1 MDLVAQ
7 LTLDQTQFARGMQ
20 MSRQELE
27 NLARVAQRSGQQ
39 TDQSLQQAG
48 RAAGVSAERVQ
59 ELQRYLERANRSAQD
74 TSQGLRRMEV
84 PTDAQRD
91 LQRIARELG
100 NIEQAAQSAER
111 EMGNIGQNA
120 GSQGAS
126 AGADLGEGIEG
137 GLVGKIKGL
146 GGKGGPIA
154 TALVG
159 VATVGLSAGAL
170 LAQGIADGLQQQ
182 QEKANIQAKFGLDAE
197 TMKRV
202 GRAAGDSYKAAFGES
217 ISGQTEIIAQGIQ
230 QGFLSMKSTN
240 QEMAQFAN
248 EVSTVTDI
256 LGGETEQ
263 TMMALN
269 SMVKSGLVP
278 NAKSALD
285 LITKAAQ
292 GNHAMVDDLTDS
304 LKEYSAGWVQTG
316 FSAEFALGL
325 ISQSMENGSDN
336 TDRAADAI
344 REFGRRLYEETD
356 TIKET
361 LDGLEGM
368 GESTDSLIDKFKK
381 GGPEAEQAFDTVFDA
396 IRRIEDPLDRA
407 AAAQAILGDT
417 AGDFIGAFTQWDPS
431 EAIKKMEGWEG
442 ATASAAEIMGGTGQA
457 SLTSAMRSIEVA
469 GNGVKTALAEA
480 FGPQLAKLADW
491 VTQHQGEII
500 QFFTNLGV
508 ATLDVLIGI
517 GKFASGSIGLLEE
530 WYSSIAPIIGG
541 ALGLFGGMSEKIG
554 GIIKHIPGMEDTGK
568 ALEGV
573 GQATQWYGQQ
583 VEQMPSRLEA
593 AKNALDGLL
602 PGLQNARDGLAEG
615 GREAANTAKL
625 MTALGDTVVSLP
637 DGKTITIESNQPEMV
652 AKLEALGLKVEELPD
667 GNFKITANTA
677 EGQQIVDDFV
687 RQNTN
692 KKIPIN
698 VEPYMDPAVMARIE
712 AGIRDPSL
720 RANASTYSPES
731 GYVHYADGGIREPGI
746 GQGGKAI
753 VWNEAGP
760 EAYIPLD
767 NAKRPRSIA
776 LLREV
781 ADRFGFALQE
791 MADGGIVGS
800 LDALVKS
807 KFPSL
812 TLTSG
817 HRNTNDYHG
826 TGQAADFSNGSG
838 NTDEQLA
845 FANYMADNH
854 LSDLLELIYIDPR
867 FGRTVKNGK
876 FVPDSFWGEEN
887 IAAHKNHVHVA
898 LKQAISDRAAT
909 TVRPERTGKQGIVD
923 KIVKVGREMGMSDQ
937 DIQAAIATGL
947 VESELQDLDYGD
959 RDSTGVF
966 QQRPSQGWGPD
977 SDTVEDDARQFFEKY
992 RETDPSMSPGDRAQA
1007 VQRSA
1012 FPDKYAERMAEAGDL
1027 LADSLANGGGTTFT
1041 APQGDTLTGLGK
1053 PSETTGGTSMG
1064 SVQDVRVVNWPSKLA
1079 DTPTADPGADTG
1091 TDAKGKPIARLGLAF
1106 YQEGAMLGA
1115 GDGVRVWNEP
1125 EAEGESYIPHAI
1137 GKRGRATGIL
1147 AQTAAKFGY
1156 QLVPNGATMFA
1167 NGGFGAGGG
1176 GQMSAFGGY
1185 SNHADDYNW
1194 GPHSLF
1200 DGLALG
1206 VGGLFSI
1213 ASMFSHV
1220 PGMLSSGEL
1229 DLGSVLGSGIDTSA
1243 NTMPG
1248 FDQVLSKL
1256 DDMVTAI
1263 KESNGGVVI
1272 EYAQINDPQEL
1283 IEKAA
1288 EAFRREAGLQLPT
1301 IQMGG

>member
-20 MSRQELE
+20 MSRQEME
-27 NLARVAQRSGQQ
+27 TLARVAQRSGQQ
-39 TDQSLQQAG
+39 TDQALQGAG
-48 RAAGVSAERVQ
+48 QAAGVSAERVR
-59 ELQRYLERANRSAQD
+59 ELQRYLEQANRSAQD

-84 PTDAQRD
+84 PNDAQRD

-120 GSQGAS
+120 GSQGSS

-154 TALVG
+154 MALVG
-159 VATVGLSAGAL
+159 VAAVGLGAGAL
-170 LAQGIADGLQQQ
+170 LAQGIADGLAQQ
-182 QEKANIQAKFGLDAE
+182 QEKANIQAKFGLDAD

-202 GRAAGDSYKAAFGES
+202 GKAAGDSYKAAFGES
-217 ISGQTEIIAQGIQ
+217 VSGQAEIIAQGIQ

-240 QEMAQFAN
+240 SEMAQFAN
-248 EVSTVTDI
+248 EVSTVTDL

-263 TMMALN
+263 TLMAIN
-269 SMVKSGLVP
+269 SMVKSGLAP
-278 NAKSALD
+278 NAKTALD

-292 GNHAMVDDLTDS
+292 GNRQMVDDLTDS
-304 LKEYSAGWVQTG
+304 LKEYSSGWVQTG
-316 FSAEFALGL
+316 FSAEFTLGL
-325 ISQSMENGSDN
+325 VSQSMEKGSDN
-336 TDRAADAI
+336 TDRASDAI

-356 TIKET
+356 TIEET
-361 LDGLEGM
+361 LDGLDGL
-368 GESTDSLIDKFKK
+368 GESTQSLMDKFKK

-396 IRRIEDPLDRA
+396 IRKIEDPLDRA
-407 AAAQAILGDT
+407 NAAQALLGDT
-417 AGDFIGAFTQWDPS
+417 AGDFINVFTQWDPS

-442 ATASAAEIMGGTGQA
+442 ATQSAAEVMGGTGQA
-457 SLTSAMRSIEVA
+457 SLTSAMRSIEVV
-469 GNGVKTALAEA
+469 GNDVKVALAEA
-480 FGPQLAKLADW
+480 FGPTLEKVANW
-491 VTQHQGEII
+491 VSTHQGEII

-508 ATLDVLIGI
+508 GAMDVLIGI
-517 GKFASGSIGLLEE
+517 GKFASGSLDLLGD
-530 WYSSIAPIIGG
+530 WYSKVAPIIGG
-541 ALGLFGGMSEKIG
+541 ALGLFGGMAEKIG

-568 ALEGV
+568 QLEGV
-573 GQATQWYGQQ
+573 GKATQWYADR
-583 VEQMPSRLEA
+583 VKEVPSALEA
-593 AKNALDGLL
+593 AKNGIDGML
-602 PGLQNARDGLAEG
+602 PGLQAARDGLAKG
-615 GREAANTAKL
+615 GTEAANTAKL
-625 MTALGDTVVSLP
+625 MTALGDAVVSVP
-637 DGKTITIESNQPEMV
+637 DGKTITVDSNQPEMM
-652 AKLEALGLKVEELPD
+652 AKLQALGLQVETLPD

-677 EGQQIVDDFV
+677 EGQQIVNDFLAT
-687 RQNTN
+687 NSN

-712 AGIRDPSL
+712 AGIRDPSV
-720 RANASTYSPES
+720 RANAPDWSPES

-746 GQGGKAI
+746 GKGNDAI

-767 NAKRPRSIA
+767 NAKRPRSLA

-781 ADRFGFALQE
+781 ADRFGFALTE

-800 LDALVKS
+800 LDTLVKS
-807 KFPSL
+807 KFPAL

-817 HRNTNDYHG
+817 QRSTNDYHG

-845 FANYMADNH
+845 LANYMADHH

-876 FVPDSFWGEEN
+876 FVSDDFWGAEN
-887 IAAHKNHVHVA
+887 VAAHKNHVHIA
-898 LKQAISDRAAT
+898 LKQAISEKSGT
-909 TVRPERTGKQGIVD
+909 TTQRPERTGKQGIVD
-923 KIVKVGREMGMSDQ
+923 RIVKTGRGMGMSDQ

-966 QQRPSQGWGPD
+966 QQRPSQGWGAD

-992 RETDPSMSPGDRAQA
+992 KETDPSMSPGDRAQA

-1027 LADSLANGGGTTFT
+1027 LADSLSNGGGTTFT
-1041 APQGDTLTGLGK
+1041 APQGDTLTGLGTNSK
-1053 PSETTGGTSMG
+1053 TTGGTSGG
-1064 SVQDVRVVNWPSKLA
+1064 SVQDVRVTNWPSKIA
-1079 DTPTADPGADTG
+1079 DDPGTDTQ
-1091 TDAKGKPIARLGLAF
+1091 TDASGKPVARLGLAF
-1106 YQEGAMLGA
+1106 YADGAMLGP
-1115 GDGVRVWNEP
+1115 GDGMRVWNEP
-1125 EAEGESYIPHAI
+1125 EAEGESYVPHAI
-1137 GKRGRATGIL
+1137 SKRGRATDIL
-1147 AQTAAKFGY
+1147 AATARKFGY
-1156 QLVPNGATMFA
+1156 QLVPNGAQHFA

-1200 DGLALG
+1200 DGLAMG

-1256 DDMVTAI
+1256 DDMVTAL

-1272 EYAQINDPQEL
+1272 EYAQINDPEEL
-1283 IEKAA
+1283 IQKAA
-1288 EAFRREAGLQLPT
+1288 EAFKNSTGLQLPT